1 MKAHSIKQGLLR
13 PISIII
19 MLVFLGIIGN
29 AQNPNTI
36 KLDIKNDKMNRGEGK
51 AELIINDLYLSEFSI
66 HWYYTDDVTG
76 QSSEYF
82 DRISIDGLH
91 KGTVGVFV
99 YSRSCNTEVF
109 KCYRNVYNDSGS
121 FAAIEVTSRTQTCD
135 NVSAEL
141 TVIITAFATAPFE
154 YSWGSDHKTVYASG
168 HYSCEVTDFFK
179 NICIAE
185 IDVSMEKLKCPH
197 DPNMIFGPEGYG
209 DDMMVSAKTK
219 MPYTIEFENDP
230 EFATAPASRVEIEYP
245 IPAEQRMASFRLGDF
260 GFGQF
265 VFTVPNNTSS
275 YYQRLDVSDSLGVW
289 VDVTAGIDVLHNKA
303 FWVFQS
309 IDPATGAE
317 PQSSQLGFL
326 LVNDDEGRGEG
337 YVNYYISPADG
348 LHTGDTTSAVATI
361 VFDDNAPIGTNV
373 WTNMFDAVAP
383 TSTIVNTS
391 IIENDSTNCV
401 ISFSS
406 QDDLNGSGVHSV
418 ELFVSINGEQYVS
431 AGSYAPES
439 EVNYQL
445 MNGSHYQFISIATD
459 NVGNVED
466 FKNVP
471 DAVIDYGFTP
481 NDIVLSKYY
490 FYENDIIGSMV
501 GELSTIDVG
510 DIFTYQLVDGEG
522 ASDNDLFA
530 ISGNRLVTNADFN
543 CEERLDYSVR
553 VRSTDVSNLYVE
565 KAFEISMVKTN
576 QTYNLVYEGDI
587 CQGENFVGYGWNI
600 NLLDSISG
608 TYSYTRNLQTM
619 SGCDSIR
626 TLTVRIHP
634 EYTTSISDS
643 IVFGEDYTING
654 FNIEN
659 PPIGITYDTLYLQTT
674 YGCDSIILLTLV
686 VNQDAGIPLFVSG
699 YGESIDAGWKFIA
712 SPIAGSI
719 AATTVDNIFAAT
731 QYDLYY
737 FDQGEEL
744 EWRNYKYEPFELVNG
759 LGYLY
764 ATKEEQTLV
773 FRGTYNDAE
782 TQEVSLVYTEEAPHA
797 NMCGW
802 NLIGNP
808 FTTPAYADRSYY
820 TMNEDGTAIEPN
832 AASATTAIP
841 ACNGVM
847 VKAEAS
853 GETVTFSRA
862 TQQNVHSQ
870 GCLQI
875 VLSQVVEPVETPV
888 NRGDGPSTG
897 SGTLAHDKAIVSFN
911 TGDQLDK
918 FFFNESKA
926 KLYIPQ
932 GGKDLAI
939 ATAAE
944 KQGEIPLNF
953 KATCNGEYTISIN
966 PDGAEFNYLHLI
978 DNLTGADVDLLVS
991 PEYTFEAKTTDYAS
1005 RFKLVFSVCGDADGD
1020 DENFAF
1026 ISNGN
1031 IVIIGADAHTTLQ
1044 IVDVL
1049 GHVLVSKD
1057 GVHTVS
1063 TSGMAKGVYVLRLIN
1078 GDEVR
1083 TQKIVIE

>member
-1 MKAHSIKQGLLR
+1 MKAYYSTKIQHLIRLAFV
-13 PISIII
+13 I
-19 MLVFLGIIGN
+19 MLVLPSLMLK
-29 AQNPNTI
+29 AQSPGPSTI
-36 KLDIKNDKMNRGEGK
+36 RLDITDDHCHYGEGK
-51 AELIINDLYLSEFSI
+51 AQLTISDEFQSLMTI
-66 HWYYTDDVTG
+66 TWYYEDYVTGELRSVDDVL
-76 QSSEYF
+76 
-82 DRISIDGLH
+82 SICNLH
-91 KGTVGVFV
+91 RGRVRVV
-99 YSRSCNTEVF
+99 VRSCDKVIFESTQDVE
-109 KCYRNVYNDSGS
+109 NDSNGLE
-121 FAAIEVTSRTQTCD
+121 ATIEVIPNNNQCD
-135 NVSAEL
+135 KASAEL
-141 TVIITAFATAPFE
+141 VAVPRGGMGVVYHYDWGGEEGDINHITVDKSGW
-154 YSWGSDHKTVYASG
+154 YSCTVYDNCGECLAKT
-168 HYSCEVTDFFK
+168 Y
-179 NICIAE
+179 
-185 IDVSMEKLKCPH
+185 VSMEDLKCPH

-245 IPAEQRMASFRLGDF
+245 IPSEQRLASFRLGDF

-265 VFTVPNNTSS
+265 VFTVPSNTSS

-289 VDVTAGIDVLHNKA
+289 VDVTAGIDVIHNKA

-309 IDPATGAE
+309 IDPSTGSE

-348 LHTGDTTSAVATI
+348 IQTGDTTAAVATI

-373 WTNMFDAVAP
+373 WTNKFDAVAP
-383 TSTIVNTS
+383 TSTIANVD

-431 AGSYAPES
+431 AGSYNPES

-553 VRSTDVSNLYVE
+553 IRSTDVSNLYVE

-737 FDQGEEL
+737 FDQSEPL

-759 LGYLY
+759 QGYLY

-782 TQEVSLVYTEEAPHA
+782 TQEVPLVYMEDAPHSA
-797 NMCGW
+797 MRGW

-808 FTTPAYADRSYY
+808 FTMPAYANRSYY
-820 TMNEDGTAIEPN
+820 TMNEEGAAIEPV
-832 AASATTAIP
+832 AVSEWAPIP
-841 ACNGVM
+841 ACHGVM

-853 GETVTFSRA
+853 GEMVTFSRA
-862 TQQNVHSQ
+862 VPQNVPNQ
-870 GCLQI
+870 GSI
-875 VLSQVVEPVETPV
+875 HIDVAQV
-888 NRGDGPSTG
+888 NSRGSVT
-897 SGTLAHDKAIVSFN
+897 HDKAIVSFN
-911 TGDQLDK
+911 PNDQLDK
-918 FFFNESKA
+918 FIFNESTSKV
-926 KLYIPQ
+926 YISR
-932 GGKDLAI
+932 GGKDYAI
-939 ATAAE
+939 FAYAD
-944 KQGEIPLNF
+944 KIGEIPLNF
-953 KATCNGEYTISIN
+953 KATRKGEYAISVN
-966 PDGAEFNYLHLI
+966 PDGTEFNYLHLI
-978 DNLTGADVDLLVS
+978 DNLSGADVDLLVPNPNEGPAS
-991 PEYTFEAKTTDYAS
+991 YTFTAKTTDYAS
-1005 RFKLVFSVCGDADGD
+1005 RFKLVFSVSGDADGD
-1020 DENFAF
+1020 DAPFAF

-1031 IVIIGADAHTTLQ
+1031 IIIVGADAHAVLQ
-1044 IVDVL
+1044 VVDVM
-1049 GHVLVSKD
+1049 GRVLVSRKGD
-1057 GVHTVS
+1057 AMNVLS
-1063 TSGMAKGVYVLRLIN
+1063 TNGMAKGVYVLRLIN
-1078 GDEVR
+1078 GKDVK
-1083 TQKIVIE
+1083 TQKIVID